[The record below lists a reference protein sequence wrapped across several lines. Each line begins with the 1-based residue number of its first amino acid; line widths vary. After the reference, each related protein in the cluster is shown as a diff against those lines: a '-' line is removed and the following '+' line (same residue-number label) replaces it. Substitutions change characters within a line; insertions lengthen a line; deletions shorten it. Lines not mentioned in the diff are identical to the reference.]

1 MVDNSFSTVQYG
13 QYHRIRQIVVN
24 IGNPESDEIKNKFKL
39 KFVKKDLF
47 EFFLAHFDDFY
58 QIVDNLSMIIIS
70 FGKNQ

>member
-13 QYHRIRQIVVN
+13 KNHRILQIVVN
-24 IGNPESDEIKNKFKL
+24 KGNPGSDEIKNKFKL

-47 EFFLAHFDDFY
+47 ALFLAHFDDFY

-70 FGKNQ
+70 FRKNQ